1 MSFQGAIFDVDGVLV
16 ESPHEAAWRDTLEG
30 LLEGEWSDVR
40 DQTTWS
46 PGAFTTEVYRDLVSG
61 KPRMDGARAAL
72 EHFHVPEVNER
83 VGRYAELKQKK
94 IVELIGQGAFT
105 AFPDALRFILDV
117 REMGLSAA
125 AASSSKNANLFL
137 ERIDMDE
144 FCRSEGRRHDF
155 VQPGTTLLD
164 LFAANTCG
172 RDFPQGKPHPEI
184 FLTAAAELGLP
195 TDVCFVLE
203 DAVSGIQA
211 AKAGEIV
218 GLGIARLDDV
228 EELRRAGADLV
239 VTSLDDVDRPS
250 LARGEVRRVPS

>member
-1 MSFQGAIFDVDGVLV
+1 MSFRGAIFDVDGVLV
-16 ESPHEAAWRDTLEG
+16 ESPHEAAWRDTLES

-40 DQTTWS
+40 DQTTWV
-46 PGAFTTEVYRDLVSG
+46 PDAFTTEVYRDLVSG

-72 EHFHVPEVNER
+72 EHFHVPDLDRR
-83 VGRYAELKQKK
+83 VRRYAELKQKK
-94 IVELIGQGAFT
+94 IVELIEQGVFT

-117 REMGLSAA
+117 REMGIAAA

-144 FCRSEGRRHDF
+144 FCRSDGRRHDF
-155 VQPGTTLLD
+155 VQPGTSLLD

-172 RDFPQGKPHPEI
+172 RDFPQGKPHPQI

-203 DAVSGIQA
+203 DAVSGIRA
-211 AKAGEIV
+211 AKAGEMV

-228 EELRRAGADLV
+228 EELRSAGADLV

-250 LARGEVRRVPS
+250 LARGEVRRVAS